1 MCSAGL
7 AGFGIAARWRQK
19 PVDDVREG
27 LHNLAS
33 LLLKQQR
40 KTVSWVV
47 MTASG

>member
-1 MCSAGL
+1 LQRAAVDGL
-7 AGFGIAARWRQK
+7 EAKRCQK

-40 KTVSWVV
+40 KTVSRVV
-47 MTASG
+47 MKASG